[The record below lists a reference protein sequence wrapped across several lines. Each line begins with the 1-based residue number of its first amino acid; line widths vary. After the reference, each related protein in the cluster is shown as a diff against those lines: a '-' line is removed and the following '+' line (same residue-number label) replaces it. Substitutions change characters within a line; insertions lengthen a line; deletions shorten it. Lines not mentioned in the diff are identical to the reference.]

1 MLIQS
6 QCSVLSPIRLTNPHR
21 SLPIISRHAPFN
33 ACRMNGAIVISTW
46 LGRKKNRGVTV
57 SATEEQSSSLNVQKK
72 RKVVDHICLLKAK
85 EDLSDEEEKHMLDF
99 LYTTQYQMRGIL
111 SVSLGRIL
119 NENIDKYTHAVYM
132 RFQRKEDIGKFYENP
147 FYLRV
152 LNEHVLPYC
161 HGLTNVDYESE
172 VEDDIIPI
180 FRKGEEFNFG
190 VEFVLLLSLVDNAS
204 GRVEEA
210 LVSLEG
216 LIMGFP
222 SIIVQ
227 STQGLNFNPSSK
239 EFTHGVVIRFR
250 SLDAFEI
257 FVGSSEYKEIWKSKF
272 DQITRKTLSLHFSVD
287 PVGSEIM

>member
-21 SLPIISRHAPFN
+21 RLPIISRRAPFN
-33 ACRMNGAIVISTW
+33 ACRMNGAVVISTW

-57 SATEEQSSSLNVQKK
+57 WATEEPSSSLSVQKK

-85 EDLSDEEEKHMLDF
+85 EDLSDEEEKDMLDF

-111 SVSLGRIL
+111 AVSLGRIL
-119 NENIDKYTHAVYM
+119 NENMDKYTHAVYM
-132 RFQRKEDIGKFYENP
+132 RFQRKEDMGKFYENP

-180 FRKGEEFNFG
+180 FRKGEVGSNILPNL
-190 VEFVLLLSLVDNAS
+190 VLL
-204 GRVEEA
+204 
-210 LVSLEG
+210 
-216 LIMGFP
+216 I
-222 SIIVQ
+222 
-227 STQGLNFNPSSK
+227 K
-239 EFTHGVVIRFR
+239 
-250 SLDAFEI
+250 
-257 FVGSSEYKEIWKSKF
+257 
-272 DQITRKTLSLHFSVD
+272 
-287 PVGSEIM
+287 

>member
-21 SLPIISRHAPFN
+21 RLPIISRRAPFN
-33 ACRMNGAIVISTW
+33 ACGMNGAVVISTW

-72 RKVVDHICLLKAK
+72 RKVIDHICLLKAK
-85 EDLSDEEEKHMLDF
+85 EDLSDEEEKDMLDF

-111 SVSLGRIL
+111 AVSLGRIS

-190 VEFVLLLSLVDNAS
+190 VEFVLLLSFVDNAS

-239 EFTHGVVIRFR
+239 EYTHGVVIRFR
-250 SLDAFEI
+250 SLDGFEI

-272 DQITRKTLSLHFSVD
+272 DQMTRKTLSLHFSVD

>member
-1 MLIQS
+1 M
-6 QCSVLSPIRLTNPHR
+6 RGEGG
-21 SLPIISRHAPFN
+21 SLPLCMWNEWSCCDQHMVGEEKESGSDSFGYG
-33 ACRMNGAIVISTW
+33 GAELKPQCAEEKVI
-46 LGRKKNRGVTV
+46 
-57 SATEEQSSSLNVQKK
+57 
-72 RKVVDHICLLKAK
+72 DHICLLKAK
-85 EDLSDEEEKHMLDF
+85 EDLSDEEEKDMLDF

-111 SVSLGRIL
+111 AVSLGRIS

-180 FRKGEEFNFG
+180 FRKGEFFVKREANCSCKQEFNFG
-190 VEFVLLLSLVDNAS
+190 VEFVLLLSFVDNAS
-204 GRVEEA
+204 GCVEEA
-210 LVSLEG
+210 LVYLEG

-239 EFTHGVVIRFR
+239 EYTHGVVIRFR
-250 SLDAFEI
+250 SLDGFEI

-272 DQITRKTLSLHFSVD
+272 DQITRKTISLHFSVD